1 MLQINKTTRKW
12 AVTFLMATAMIL
24 PAMANERQEKIF
36 KVSGIPSVSV
46 RNISGTIEI
55 RTWNQ
60 REVKIEAILS
70 NTSVQ
75 AEMTQVGDTIRV
87 VTRNPNREYSFW
99 GRGGSVDYLI
109 TMPVEGNLEANCV
122 SGRVTV
128 SGVQGDL
135 NVESVSGD
143 VEIQNVGKRLWAKSV
158 SGDISVT
165 QGQVDVEA
173 KSVSGD
179 VTLSDLSGRLSAGS
193 VSGNIRLQRTRSS
206 RVVLETTSG
215 DVEMDAEL
223 EKGGNYRINSHS
235 GYIGLRL
242 SRSASFEI
250 SARTFSGQLDTDLPL
265 TMTTPEETGRRHGRT
280 LRGKYGNGEAII
292 DVETFSGD
300 VRLIN
305 K

>member
-1 MLQINKTTRKW
+1 MIKANNKSRKW
-12 AVTFLMATAMIL
+12 AAISLIAMAMIL
-24 PAMANERQEKIF
+24 PLIAAERQEKVF

-60 REVKIEAILS
+60 REVKIEAVLS
-70 NTSVQ
+70 NTLVQ
-75 AEMTQVGDTIRV
+75 AEMTQVGDTIRI
-87 VTRNPNREYSFW
+87 VTRNTARESSFW
-99 GRGGSVDYLI
+99 GRGGSVDYMI
-109 TMPVEGNLEANCV
+109 TMPIEGNLEANNV
-122 SGRVTV
+122 SGRVSV

-143 VEIQNVGKRLWAKSV
+143 VEIHNVGKRLWAKSV

-165 QGQVDVEA
+165 QGQIDVEA
-173 KSVSGD
+173 KTVSGD
-179 VTLSDLSGRLSAGS
+179 VTLSDLAGRLSAGS

-206 RVVLETTSG
+206 RVDLETTSG
-215 DVEMDAEL
+215 DVEMDADL

-235 GYIGLRL
+235 GYIALRL
-242 SRSASFEI
+242 SRNASFEI

-265 TMTTPEETGRRHGRT
+265 TVTTPETGRRHGRT
-280 LRGKYGNGEAII
+280 LRGKYGSGEATI

-300 VRLIN
+300 VRLIS